1 EVLGSPFG
9 VSLAE
14 ARKGHAL
21 LALGRPAEARGAYQ
35 TALPQEE
42 GVYRPRGEALAPG
55 KALLAL
61 APEEAPTLPKALA
74 EGYGARV
81 GVAAWREVALLAASR
96 EGYARLSGHLTQT
109 LAEGSLPLEALLA
122 DSQDLVLLSGG
133 RQGFPSALLAQ
144 RRLEA
149 LDRLLRALKE
159 AFRDRLFLSLYHG
172 RLPGDDRRVRILRSL
187 AQDLLGLRML
197 SALEEAREEVFRTEG
212 VWLDLEALPQEE
224 GVYRPL
230 WRGETLGVFQ
240 LESPAQTAMSR
251 RLRPRTGAWGR
262 RRRSPCTRC
271 WTGSWPGPTGSSSSR
286 KSSSPSCTTGQG
298 WTGPRRRPSAR
309 RWLRPGTRRTW
320 SPYGSAS

>member
-1 EVLGSPFG
+1 M
-9 VSLAE
+9 
-14 ARKGHAL
+14 
-21 LALGRPAEARGAYQ
+21 GRVG
-35 TALPQEE
+35 
-42 GVYRPRGEALAPG
+42 
-55 KALLAL
+55 